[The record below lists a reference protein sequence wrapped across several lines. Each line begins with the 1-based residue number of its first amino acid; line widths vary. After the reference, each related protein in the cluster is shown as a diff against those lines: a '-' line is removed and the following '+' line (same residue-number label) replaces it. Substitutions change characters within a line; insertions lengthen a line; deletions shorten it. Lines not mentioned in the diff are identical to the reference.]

1 VSGSVVCKRD
11 SMTAPDVTITSSSK
25 AKGTDKSVPFQ
36 FSSQLIRGVWRLVG
50 EVLFAGEE
58 AQAQKTQK
66 RRELLGVVV
75 VCCPKKQRAPWDH
88 GPHFSVNHARPA
100 PSAA

>member
-1 VSGSVVCKRD
+1 
-11 SMTAPDVTITSSSK
+11 MTAPDVTITSGSK

-66 RRELLGVVV
+66 RRALLGVVV
-75 VCCPKKQRAPWDH
+75 ACCPKTQRAPWDH
-88 GPHFSVNHARPA
+88 GPHFSVNGARPV
-100 PSAA
+100 PSGA